1 MRYALAALGFLAS
14 SPALAY
20 VWCTLTNVQ
29 VQAYDHG
36 GTYIVGTVSGAGFGS
51 IFSLCGLNND
61 CTSKATDRRTAVA
74 LAAQMSGKAVMTFWP
89 GKTNCSQLVIWESP
103 NVVAIVNQ

>member
-1 MRYALAALGFLAS
+1 MRYALMVISLLVS
-14 SPALAY
+14 SPALAA
-20 VWCTLTNVQ
+20 VWCDLTNVQ

-36 GTYIVGTVSGAGFGS
+36 GTYFVGTVTSTGFRS

-74 LAAQMSGKAVMTFWP
+74 LAAQMSARTVTTFWQT
-89 GKTNCSQLVIWESP
+89 KNACSELAIWESP
-103 NVVAIVNQ
+103 TVIAVISQ